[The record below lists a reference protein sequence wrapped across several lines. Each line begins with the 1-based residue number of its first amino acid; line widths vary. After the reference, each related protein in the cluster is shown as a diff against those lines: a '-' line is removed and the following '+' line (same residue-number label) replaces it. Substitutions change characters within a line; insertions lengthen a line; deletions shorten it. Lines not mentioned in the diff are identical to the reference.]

1 MLPHVNRVL
10 VIVGL
15 VGFAT
20 ALFTRAVD
28 PLVPQMAVD
37 FGLSAETVALLSTA
51 FALPFAVVQPILGP
65 IADMFGKTRLMIL
78 SLAVLIAATLV
89 GAVATDFRLL
99 FATRIVAGIA
109 AGGVFPVG
117 LAVVG
122 DLVPV
127 AERQV
132 ALGRLTATFITG
144 NLLGASLAGVGGDLY
159 GWRAVFLGF
168 SGCGG
173 LVLAAAVLGL
183 SGRTTAPAVAFDRRA
198 VWAGYRGIF
207 ANPNAKV
214 CFAAVFLE
222 GVAVFGLFPFVALL
236 LHAAG
241 EERAA
246 IAGLVLAGFSI
257 GGVLYSFVVPALL
270 ARLSQGTIMILGGTI
285 GATGLAAGAFDLPW
299 QAELADFVVLGF
311 GFYMLHGCVQVRA
324 TELSTTARGAAM
336 SLHSSAFF
344 LGQASGPLFYGA
356 GLAAVGAAPTL
367 VAGAAVIL
375 MVGFGTAW
383 FFTRPVSA

>member
-1 MLPHVNRVL
+1 MPTSTTRVL
-10 VIVGL
+10 VIVGM

-37 FGLSAETVALLSTA
+37 FGLPAETVALLSTA
-51 FALPFAVVQPILGP
+51 FALPFALVQPILGP
-65 IADMFGKTRLMIL
+65 IADLFGKTRLMTL
-78 SLAVLIAATLV
+78 SLAVLIGATLV
-89 GAVATDFRLL
+89 GAVTSDFRLL
-99 FATRIVAGIA
+99 LATRIVAGIA

-144 NLLGASLAGVGGDLY
+144 NLLGASLAGIGGDLY
-159 GWRAVFLGF
+159 DWRAVFLAF

-173 LVLAAAVLGL
+173 LVLAAAVFGL
-183 SGRTTAPAVAFDRRA
+183 SGRVAAPAGAFDPRA
-198 VWAGYRGIF
+198 VIAGYRGIF
-207 ANPNAKV
+207 ANPNAKA

-236 LHAAG
+236 LHASG
-241 EERAA
+241 EERAS
-246 IAGLVLAGFSI
+246 IAGVVLAGFSI
-257 GGVLYSFVVPALL
+257 GGVLYSFVIPALL
-270 ARLSQGTIMILGGTI
+270 ARLSQGGVMIVGGAI
-285 GATGLAAGAFDLPW
+285 AATGLGAGAFHLPW
-299 QAELADFVVLGF
+299 PAELAAFVVLGF

-344 LGQASGPLFYGA
+344 LGQASGPVLYGA
-356 GLAAVGAAPTL
+356 GLVALGAAPTM
-367 VAGAAVIL
+367 AIGATVIL
-375 MVGFGTAW
+375 AVGLGTAW
-383 FFTRPVSA
+383 FFTRPATA